1 MRNSLTFRVT
11 RAVQDAV
18 RLCDAEGV
26 EFARGLCNYAFTEV
40 ERMKVC
46 HRLYFSTHG
55 PGTVSMQCAEDSK
68 VCCLLHAHR
77 PVDQAGAAGVCMLAE
92 HALPYLS
99 CLLSCSRSSL
109 LYMVTDLDGILSSLH
124 GPCQGKSSRDFAE
137 ELGYV
142 GSEEVV
148 HRDNICQLT
157 QRRAS
162 GDGAAPGA
170 HLPQAAPDPESRGPQ
185 GSRSGPAS
193 GTDTPE
199 RRGAAA
205 PHAAPDLEARAPEG
219 LRRAPAPVA
228 DAVDGRSAAV
238 PMPRSGRSSG
248 RASGTD
254 SPQGR
259 VPRVLG
265 AAQPGPRHR
274 GDGPCSAGV
283 SPEDIAGRL
292 ALLRWGG
299 HLLYQSEAACN
310 EVEMVTLVLVFVVV
324 DIAMCG
330 HKLQG
335 FL

>member
-1 MRNSLTFRVT
+1 MRNRLTFRVM
-11 RAVQDAV
+11 RVVQDAV

-46 HRLYFSTHG
+46 NKLYFSTHDS
-55 PGTVSMQCAEDSK
+55 GTVSMQCAGDSK

-77 PVDQAGAAGVCMLAE
+77 PVDQARAAGVCMLAE
-92 HALPYLS
+92 HSLPYLS
-99 CLLSCSRSSL
+99 CLLSCSRFSL
-109 LYMVTDLDGILSSLH
+109 FYMVTELDGILSSLH
-124 GPCQGKSSRDFAE
+124 RPCQGKSSRDFAE

-162 GDGAAPGA
+162 GDGAAPDA
-170 HLPQAAPDPESRGPQ
+170 HLPQAAPDPESRGPE
-185 GSRSGPAS
+185 GLRSGPAS

-199 RRGAAA
+199 RSGAAA
-205 PHAAPDLEARAPEG
+205 SYAAPNLEARAPED

-238 PMPRSGRSSG
+238 PMPRSGRRSG

-259 VPRVLG
+259 APRVPG
-265 AAQPGPRHR
+265 AAQPGPRNR
-274 GDGPCSAGV
+274 GNGPCGTGV
-283 SPEDIAGRL
+283 SPEDVAGRL
-292 ALLRWGG
+292 ALLRWGS
-299 HLLYQSEAACN
+299 HLLKANISE
-310 EVEMVTLVLVFVVV
+310 
-324 DIAMCG
+324 
-330 HKLQG
+330 
-335 FL
+335 